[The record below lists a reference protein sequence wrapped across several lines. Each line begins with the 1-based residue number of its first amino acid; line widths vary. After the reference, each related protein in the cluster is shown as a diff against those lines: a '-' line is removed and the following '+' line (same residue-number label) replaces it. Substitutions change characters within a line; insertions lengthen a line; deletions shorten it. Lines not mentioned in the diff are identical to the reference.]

1 MSEKD
6 FLIWLNLA
14 WQTDAH
20 LAEFGVRLP
29 TETRILLARIRDI
42 SDAMAETERRNWRR
56 AALDN
61 AQAAPDAAQQASDG
75 GISDALDP
83 PAPRLAMAGGR
94 G

>member
-56 AALDN
+56 AALDT
-61 AQAAPDAAQQASDG
+61 AKAAPEASQHASEQSVPDAV
-75 GISDALDP
+75 DP